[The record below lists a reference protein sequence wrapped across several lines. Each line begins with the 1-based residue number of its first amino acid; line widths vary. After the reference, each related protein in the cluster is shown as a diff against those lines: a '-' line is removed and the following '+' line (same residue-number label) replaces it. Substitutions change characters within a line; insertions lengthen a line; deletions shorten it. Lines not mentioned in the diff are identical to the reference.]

1 MLIVK
6 NWAEIAEQAK
16 EFIQFLQGDNF
27 FSQPYTS
34 DKDYFVITDISF
46 ATDNSWEKF
55 IDWETV
61 VDSQFSEDF
70 DWELNS
76 RIDSKLEVNNYY
88 DLFTK
93 NLNGLLEK
101 WTTFDGIG
109 IAHELIMHDIGYIFN
124 CYTNDY
130 SQFICKSFH
139 RSTIL

>member
-1 MLIVK
+1 M
-6 NWAEIAEQAK
+6 
-16 EFIQFLQGDNF
+16 
-27 FSQPYTS
+27 
-34 DKDYFVITDISF
+34 SF

-55 IDWETV
+55 TDWETI
-61 VDSQFSEDF
+61 VDSQFPEDF
-70 DWELNS
+70 GWELNS
-76 RIDSKLEVNNYY
+76 RIDSKLEVNNDY

-101 WTTFDGIG
+101 WIRFDG

-139 RSTIL
+139 RPIIL